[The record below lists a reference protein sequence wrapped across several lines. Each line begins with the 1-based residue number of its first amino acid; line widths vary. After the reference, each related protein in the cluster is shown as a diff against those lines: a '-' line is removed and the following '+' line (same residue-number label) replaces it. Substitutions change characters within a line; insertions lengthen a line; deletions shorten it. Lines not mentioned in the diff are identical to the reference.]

1 MAENQFEGDRVRVR
15 GARKGHDRSSIVPQ
29 KESRKAARDRVM
41 SEELHARI
49 IGVLQL
55 LIGRGDIKSFAERD
69 RRPANPQLTV
79 VFTVTR
85 PGKVEPIERN
95 FFVIYNPRLCGMIPA
110 KAHCAPILATREMHD
125 ERIAERILA
134 LFQN

>member
-1 MAENQFEGDRVRVR
+1 MAENQFEGDHVRVR
-15 GARKGHDRSSIVPQ
+15 GARKGHDRSSVIPQ

-41 SEELHARI
+41 SAELHARI
-49 IGVLQL
+49 IDVLEQL
-55 LIGRGDIKSFAERD
+55 VERGDIKTFKEMGE
-69 RRPANPQLTV
+69 RPADPRLTV

-85 PGKVEPIERN
+85 PGKIEPVERT
-95 FFVIYNPRLCGMIPA
+95 FFATLNPRLCGMIPA
-110 KAHCAPILATREMHD
+110 ETRCAPILVTHEMRD